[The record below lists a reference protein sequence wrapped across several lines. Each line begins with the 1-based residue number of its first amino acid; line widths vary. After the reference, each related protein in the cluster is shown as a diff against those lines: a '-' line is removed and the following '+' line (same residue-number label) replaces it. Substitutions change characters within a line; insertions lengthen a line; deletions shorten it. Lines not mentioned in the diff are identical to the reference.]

1 MSFSVK
7 KTGGRMWHEA
17 RKQEKK
23 IRGML
28 VDYRRRA
35 ERRRDYYEKIKS
47 DPTQFLQLHGR
58 PCKVHLDPVI
68 AAAGDSPANMM
79 PWQGNKDNL
88 IDRFDVRAHLDWIP
102 EATNTNDIDIP
113 LTSEDRHINYE
124 RYRIIVQN
132 EFLTVTEEKFLHQI
146 HLEEQFGSSTKLE
159 FAKDKKKSSNT
170 AAIGYNYETEEAISE
185 ISKTIDPNL
194 SEEKED
200 EDSDI
205 DLDICVDVSQIEP
218 SQAHEMNLVAQK
230 YGLLGADYF
239 SFLTQD
245 FEEAETLRQARKQEE
260 EKAMYSGRRSR
271 RERRA
276 FREKKMIGRI
286 MSPPSY
292 AARESPEYNP
302 YRKSSSKSHSRS
314 ASPANAGQITYITSF
329 GGEED
334 AIQGSSSQVI
344 NSKKSNFINLKK
356 RKPDSPISN
365 DKLSNK
371 KLVKSRSR
379 SNSCS
384 KNKPYR
390 KNDSRRFSPSYS
402 RSRRNSRNRK
412 YGRSKTWNHTRWSRS
427 FSRSRSRG
435 RSRSRTD
442 SRSRSFSQTR
452 SISRSRSRSRIRS
465 RSHSYS
471 KRSSLSSSRSSTSS
485 SESSRYSRSF
495 SRSKSKDELKKQ
507 RFSESKSRSKS
518 RTKTESRSR
527 SRSRS
532 MTTKSRSKS
541 ESRSRSKTKSMTRS
555 RTRSRSRS
563 RSKSHSRSK
572 SSRSRSRSN
581 SKRSK
586 SIENKPTVSR
596 YYGRRGK
603 SSSLEIELSD
613 NETKNFQ
620 SVSKTSTNSNMNKPK
635 AGLSTNSGGGHKSLK
650 ITPQERLKKKMQ
662 TLLNRQYK
670 ADKKAE
676 QARIEKMEQQRQDR
690 EDEIREMSLKLRRK
704 QRERRHRYE
713 GHSSDS
719 RSSESRSPS
728 PSRSSRSSTRKDR
741 RDREYRNDYEGDC
754 DRDRTRQKR
763 NDDKDK
769 SSRQD
774 LRKRYRTPPRHSSPR
789 NNRYKF
795 VLFIN

>member
-58 PCKVHLDPVI
+58 PCKIHLDPAI
-68 AAAGDSPANMM
+68 ATAGDSPANMM
-79 PWQGNKDNL
+79 PWQGNEDNL

-102 EATNTNDIDIP
+102 EAPDSIDVDIA

-132 EFLTVTEEKFLHQI
+132 EFLGVTEEKFLHQI
-146 HLEEQFGSSTKLE
+146 HLEEQFGSSTKLD
-159 FAKDKKKSSNT
+159 AARDKKKSCNNV
-170 AAIGYNYETEEAISE
+170 AIGYNYETEEPISE
-185 ISKTIDPNL
+185 TVKSLDIVISD
-194 SEEKED
+194 EKADD

-276 FREKKMIGRI
+276 FREKKMIGRV

-302 YRKSSSKSHSRS
+302 YRKSSSKSRSRS
-314 ASPANAGQITYITSF
+314 ISPVNTGQITYITSF
-329 GGEED
+329 GGEEETY
-334 AIQGSSSQVI
+334 GSSSHVTSS
-344 NSKKSNFINLKK
+344 NSKKVNYSHL
-356 RKPDSPISN
+356 RHRRSDSPALN
-365 DKLSNK
+365 ERTVNRKLS
-371 KLVKSRSR
+371 KSRSR
-379 SNSCS
+379 SC
-384 KNKPYR
+384 
-390 KNDSRRFSPSYS
+390 S
-402 RSRRNSRNRK
+402 RSIKSKSYRNRDRK
-412 YGRSKTWNHTRWSRS
+412 RST
-427 FSRSRSRG
+427 SRSRSRRTRSRHRKSTRSRTRSRSKRSRTRSESRSRYRSFT
-435 RSRSRTD
+435 RSRSRTI
-442 SRSRSFSQTR
+442 SRSKTRSRSHSR
-452 SISRSRSRSRIRS
+452 PKRSRSSCSSSISRSRS
-465 RSHSYS
+465 
-471 KRSSLSSSRSSTSS
+471 
-485 SESSRYSRSF
+485 
-495 SRSKSKDELKKQ
+495 
-507 RFSESKSRSKS
+507 KSRSKS
-518 RTKTESRSR
+518 HNRSHSRDSYRRRHYSPSKSVSKSRSRTKSQSRSR

-532 MTTKSRSKS
+532 QSRC
-541 ESRSRSKTKSMTRS
+541 
-555 RTRSRSRS
+555 
-563 RSKSHSRSK
+563 
-572 SSRSRSRSN
+572 
-581 SKRSK
+581 KRSH
-586 SIENKPTVSR
+586 SIENKMPALPR

-603 SSSLEIELSD
+603 SSSLELELSD
-613 NETKNFQ
+613 NEEKIPTPTPKPTVTNI
-620 SVSKTSTNSNMNKPK
+620 TSMNKPK

-662 TLLNRQYK
+662 ALLNRQYK

-676 QARIEKMEQQRQDR
+676 QLRIEKMEQQRQDR

-719 RSSESRSPS
+719 HSSISRTPSPGRSP
-728 PSRSSRSSTRKDR
+728 RIIRRERKERDMRNFENDR
-741 RDREYRNDYEGDC
+741 ERERDRERDKRD
-754 DRDRTRQKR
+754 DREKFRTE
-763 NDDKDK
+763 
-769 SSRQD
+769 SR
-774 LRKRYRTPPRHSSPR
+774 RRYRDSPLRSLSPR
-789 NNRYKF
+789 NSRGLVDY
-795 VLFIN
+795 

>member
-58 PCKVHLDPVI
+58 PCKIHLDPAI
-68 AAAGDSPANMM
+68 ATAGDSPANMM
-79 PWQGNKDNL
+79 PWQGNEDNL

-102 EATNTNDIDIP
+102 EAPDSIDVDIA

-132 EFLTVTEEKFLHQI
+132 EFLGVTEEKFLHQI
-146 HLEEQFGSSTKLE
+146 HLEEQFGSSTKLD
-159 FAKDKKKSSNT
+159 AARDKKKSCNNV
-170 AAIGYNYETEEAISE
+170 AIGYNYETEEPISE
-185 ISKTIDPNL
+185 TVKSLDIVISD
-194 SEEKED
+194 EKADD

-276 FREKKMIGRI
+276 FREKKMIGRV

-302 YRKSSSKSHSRS
+302 YRKSSSKSRSRS
-314 ASPANAGQITYITSF
+314 ISPVNTGQITYITSF
-329 GGEED
+329 GGEEETY
-334 AIQGSSSQVI
+334 GSSSHVTSS
-344 NSKKSNFINLKK
+344 NSKKVNYSHL
-356 RKPDSPISN
+356 RHRRSDSPTLN
-365 DKLSNK
+365 ERTVNRKLS
-371 KLVKSRSR
+371 KSRSR
-379 SNSCS
+379 SC
-384 KNKPYR
+384 
-390 KNDSRRFSPSYS
+390 S
-402 RSRRNSRNRK
+402 RSIKSKSYRNRDRK
-412 YGRSKTWNHTRWSRS
+412 RST
-427 FSRSRSRG
+427 SRSRSRRTRSRHRKNTRSRTRSRSKRSRTRSESRSRYRSFT
-435 RSRSRTD
+435 RSRSRTI
-442 SRSRSFSQTR
+442 SRSKTRSRSHSR
-452 SISRSRSRSRIRS
+452 PKRSRSSCSSSISRSRS
-465 RSHSYS
+465 
-471 KRSSLSSSRSSTSS
+471 
-485 SESSRYSRSF
+485 
-495 SRSKSKDELKKQ
+495 
-507 RFSESKSRSKS
+507 KSRSKS
-518 RTKTESRSR
+518 HNRSHSRDSYRRRHYSPSKSVSKSRSRTKSQSRSR

-532 MTTKSRSKS
+532 QSRC
-541 ESRSRSKTKSMTRS
+541 
-555 RTRSRSRS
+555 
-563 RSKSHSRSK
+563 
-572 SSRSRSRSN
+572 
-581 SKRSK
+581 KRSH
-586 SIENKPTVSR
+586 SIENKMPALPR

-603 SSSLEIELSD
+603 SSSLELELSD
-613 NETKNFQ
+613 NEEKIPTPTPKPT
-620 SVSKTSTNSNMNKPK
+620 VTNTMSMNKPK

-662 TLLNRQYK
+662 ALLNRQYK

-676 QARIEKMEQQRQDR
+676 QLRIEKMEQQRQDR

-719 RSSESRSPS
+719 HSSISRTPSPGRSP
-728 PSRSSRSSTRKDR
+728 RVIRRERKERDMRNFENDR
-741 RDREYRNDYEGDC
+741 ERERDRERDKRD
-754 DRDRTRQKR
+754 DREKFRTE
-763 NDDKDK
+763 
-769 SSRQD
+769 SR
-774 LRKRYRTPPRHSSPR
+774 RRYRDSPLRSLSPR
-789 NNRYKF
+789 NSRGLVDY
-795 VLFIN
+795 

>member
-58 PCKVHLDPVI
+58 PCKIHLDPAI
-68 AAAGDSPANMM
+68 ATAGDSPANMM
-79 PWQGNKDNL
+79 PWQGNEDNL

-102 EATNTNDIDIP
+102 EAPDSIDVDIA

-132 EFLTVTEEKFLHQI
+132 EFLGVTEEKFLHQI
-146 HLEEQFGSSTKLE
+146 HLEEQFGSSTKLD
-159 FAKDKKKSSNT
+159 AARDKKKSCNNV
-170 AAIGYNYETEEAISE
+170 AIGYNYETEEPISE
-185 ISKTIDPNL
+185 TVKSLDIVISD
-194 SEEKED
+194 EKADD

-276 FREKKMIGRI
+276 FREKKMIGRV

-302 YRKSSSKSHSRS
+302 YRKSSSKSRSRS
-314 ASPANAGQITYITSF
+314 ISPINTGQITYITSF
-329 GGEED
+329 GGEEETY
-334 AIQGSSSQVI
+334 GSSSHVTSS
-344 NSKKSNFINLKK
+344 NSKKVNYSHL
-356 RKPDSPISN
+356 RHRRSDSPALN
-365 DKLSNK
+365 ERTVNRKLS
-371 KLVKSRSR
+371 KSRSR
-379 SNSCS
+379 SC
-384 KNKPYR
+384 
-390 KNDSRRFSPSYS
+390 S
-402 RSRRNSRNRK
+402 RSIKSKSYRNHDRK
-412 YGRSKTWNHTRWSRS
+412 RST
-427 FSRSRSRG
+427 SRSRSRRTRSRHRKNTRSRTRSRSKRSRTRSESRSRYRSFT
-435 RSRSRTD
+435 RSRSRTI
-442 SRSRSFSQTR
+442 SRSKTRSRSHSR
-452 SISRSRSRSRIRS
+452 PKRSRSSCSSSISRSRS
-465 RSHSYS
+465 
-471 KRSSLSSSRSSTSS
+471 
-485 SESSRYSRSF
+485 
-495 SRSKSKDELKKQ
+495 
-507 RFSESKSRSKS
+507 KSRSKS
-518 RTKTESRSR
+518 HNRSHSRDSYRRRHYSPSKSVSKSRSRTKSQSRSR

-532 MTTKSRSKS
+532 QSRC
-541 ESRSRSKTKSMTRS
+541 
-555 RTRSRSRS
+555 
-563 RSKSHSRSK
+563 
-572 SSRSRSRSN
+572 
-581 SKRSK
+581 KRSH
-586 SIENKPTVSR
+586 SIENKMPALPR

-603 SSSLEIELSD
+603 SSSLELELSD
-613 NETKNFQ
+613 NEEKIAAPTPKPTITNT
-620 SVSKTSTNSNMNKPK
+620 TSMNKPK

-662 TLLNRQYK
+662 ALLNRQYK

-676 QARIEKMEQQRQDR
+676 QLRIEKMEQQRQDR

-719 RSSESRSPS
+719 HSSISRTPSPGRSP
-728 PSRSSRSSTRKDR
+728 RIIRRERKERDMRNFENDR
-741 RDREYRNDYEGDC
+741 ERERDRERDKRD
-754 DRDRTRQKR
+754 DREKFRTE
-763 NDDKDK
+763 
-769 SSRQD
+769 SR
-774 LRKRYRTPPRHSSPR
+774 RRYRDSPLRSLSPR
-789 NNRYKF
+789 NSRGLVDY
-795 VLFIN
+795 